1 VAWIDKDFA
10 ILRRFRG
17 QSSLATYLAVVS
29 RRIVVRRMSQ
39 LRLFG
44 NQPSFE
50 TLHQDPVDREA
61 NNYDQNDLEDIESSL
76 EKLTTTEATAIRMFH
91 LEGKSYSDIGSHI
104 GLTENSVGPFLS
116 RAREKMQRTSK

>member
-1 VAWIDKDFA
+1 
-10 ILRRFRG
+10 
-17 QSSLATYLAVVS
+17 
-29 RRIVVRRMSQ
+29 MSQ

-50 TLHQDPVDREA
+50 ALQQDPVDREA
-61 NNYDQNDLEDIESSL
+61 NRYVQDDLESIETSL

-91 LEGKSYSDIGSHI
+91 LEGKSYSDIGSQI
-104 GLTENSVGPFLS
+104 GLAENSVGPFLS